1 MLVTNLEKLN
11 QIDQEITDLQ
21 TNLSSLYQKRSQLFA
36 SSTQYKDR
44 YAAAIKKDR
53 AAATIRTPD
62 TETANWYNVLA
73 SEWQTRG
80 IAIPTYKTL
89 QRRIAKA
96 QVVID
101 DLTAELQVSPDLFT
115 LQLIPPTHVLNPEQ
129 VNALR
134 LQQPH
139 VRYTDQNETT
149 IEPTAS
155 KKWRMLVI
163 YDGID
168 GLDFGN
174 AEEILASQ
182 SYIIAG
188 HDARGFGIRE
198 YAVYAL
204 RHTTARDHHSW
215 TWLLKHDVS
224 EPVSVAFMSGA
235 YRFAQDDP
243 KGYMQTE
250 RFRPCVEVA

>member
-21 TNLSSLYQKRSQLFA
+21 SNLSSLYQKRSQLFA

-44 YAAAIKKDR
+44 YAAAIRKDR
-53 AAATIRTPD
+53 AKASVKTPD
-62 TETANWYNVLA
+62 TETANWYNELA
-73 SEWQTRG
+73 SEWHARG

-96 QVVID
+96 QIAID
-101 DLTAELQVSPDLFT
+101 DLSAELQVSPDLFT
-115 LQLIPPTHVLNPEQ
+115 MQLIPPTQSLSQEQLNI
-129 VNALR
+129 LR
-134 LQQPH
+134 LHQPH
-139 VRYTDQNETT
+139 VRYSDQNETI
-149 IEPTAS
+149 IEPTTS
-155 KKWRMLVI
+155 KKWRLLVI

-168 GLDFGN
+168 GLDFGS

-188 HDARGFGIRE
+188 HDARGFGIHE

-204 RHTTARDHHSW
+204 RHTTPRDHHSW
-215 TWLLKHDVS
+215 TWLLNHDVS
-224 EPVSVAFMSGA
+224 EPVSVSFISGA